1 MLTARIQVVGSKWR
15 TPPAAFY
22 EKAGYRF
29 PEKVAVASEGNP
41 ADFYE
46 KVGCDF
52 PKKW

>member
-1 MLTARIQVVGSKWR
+1 M
-15 TPPAAFY
+15 PPAAFH

-52 PKKW
+52 PKKWQ